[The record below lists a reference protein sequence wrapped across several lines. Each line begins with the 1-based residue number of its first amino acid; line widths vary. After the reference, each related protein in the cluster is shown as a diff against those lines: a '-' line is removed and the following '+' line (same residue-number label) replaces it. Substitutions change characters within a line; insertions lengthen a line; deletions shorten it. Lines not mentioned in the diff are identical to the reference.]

1 MGAIA
6 ADQLLSLLYFAKS
19 PKPISFS
26 IFFGLW
32 VDLLQVNFLHT
43 YRGYIIRELWR
54 SLQSSLVS
62 RSAILRQLD
71 QWLFLCCR
79 CCVSYRVH
87 IWCILKGHS
96 GSCSY
101 WRILLLELKF
111 QIWFRGSRG
120 SLLLQFNFSRFDS
133 MIITRVEFL
142 HLRFFIF
149 PTTYCD
155 GFLPGLSLA

>member
-19 PKPISFS
+19 SKPISFS
-26 IFFGLW
+26 VFLGLW
-32 VDLLQVNFLHT
+32 VDLLQINFLHT

-71 QWLFLCCR
+71 QRLFCCR
-79 CCVSYRVH
+79 CCVSYRAHVGSVF
-87 IWCILKGHS
+87 KVYS
-96 GSCSY
+96 GSCNCC
-101 WRILLLELKF
+101 ILLLKLSF
-111 QIWFRGSRG
+111 HIWFGRRRG